1 MIVKHGENT
10 LKLTEEKYSFS
21 LRKVVSARCK
31 LTLLLNKVDPLPT
44 FFKTL
49 YKTDTWRRCQRCS
62 SLRELTIQSVL
73 KRCPLGKSRL

>member
-31 LTLLLNKVDPLPT
+31 LTFLLNKVDPLPT

-49 YKTDTWRRCQRCS
+49 YKTDTW
-62 SLRELTIQSVL
+62 
-73 KRCPLGKSRL
+73 